1 MVRIKIDR
9 LLLTLSAVALAA
21 CLLLSGCG
29 GDKGLKVEPA
39 AESVQ
44 GVWEGS
50 LSLSTGGDTTH
61 QRSSLRLE
69 FVQRDF
75 MFDGLVLRTDPLA
88 GSFGAARVD
97 TFLVSGGSV
106 STTFVSFSTRA
117 LDGSGTPAVFEGQLD
132 GESLGGTVVGG
143 VFSGQWQVRFLY

>member
-1 MVRIKIDR
+1 M
-9 LLLTLSAVALAA
+9 TLSAAALTA
-21 CLLLSGCG
+21 CLVLAGCG
-29 GDKGLKVEPA
+29 GDKGLRVVPA

-50 LSLSTGGDTTH
+50 LSLATSGDTTQ

-97 TFLVSGGSV
+97 TFLVSSGLV
-106 STTFVSFSTRA
+106 STTYVSFSTQA
-117 LDGSGTPAVFEGQLD
+117 LDGSGTPAVFEGQLNGD
-132 GESLGGTVVGG
+132 ALGGTVVGG
-143 VFSGQWQVRFLY
+143 SFSGSWQVRFLY